1 GLRFERFGETEL
13 LDPLG
18 DVLAAAPARVADRL
32 RGQERCPIVLDRTD
46 VRFWRAGAHRDAKTG
61 EHVGRYRGGHDL
73 VLLGEIV
80 HRLRTKRNQ
89 VGRTA
94 AGPLLERVPGLLE
107 HRYLVAARARKAG
120 SKFAR
125 AWHRALVGQN
135 NEFGGVWHT
144 RAADHC
150 ARQDAGSGGAL
161 HPSSHRVPQSCFALR
176 SSLCRVADAAQ
187 GRQAAISRML
197 RSSADCRSK
206 PTPGR
211 SESRK
216 QPSSSTASS
225 GKPPNSPNTP
235 G

>member
-1 GLRFERFGETEL
+1 HIVGARRTDHDVGLLDTELEVAARQEEGHRAGAAAGANGLRFERFGETEL

-107 HRYLVAARARKAG
+107 HRYLVAAP
-120 SKFAR
+120 AR
-125 AWHRALVGQN
+125 A
-135 NEFGGVWHT
+135 
-144 RAADHC
+144 
-150 ARQDAGSGGAL
+150 ARD
-161 HPSSHRVPQSCFALR
+161 
-176 SSLCRVADAAQ
+176 
-187 GRQAAISRML
+187 
-197 RSSADCRSK
+197 
-206 PTPGR
+206 
-211 SESRK
+211 
-216 QPSSSTASS
+216 
-225 GKPPNSPNTP
+225 
-235 G
+235 